1 MDRMKSALLH
11 RLMQQPAGLVLVCGI
26 AVLSIMLSGCKKTPD
41 ADVTAAKPANAQVE
55 SASASVSATS
65 QDAVPASVSG
75 GFLKDQKAALDK
87 AKALEGQIQQQAD
100 ERKKTIDDATK

>member
-1 MDRMKSALLH
+1 MKSALLH
-11 RLMQQPAGLVLVCGI
+11 RLMQQPAGLALVCGI
-26 AVLSIMLSGCKKTPD
+26 AVLGIMLSGCKKTPE
-41 ADVTAAKPANAQVE
+41 ADVAAAKPASAQLA
-55 SASASVSATS
+55 STSASVSSTL

-100 ERKKTIDDATK
+100 ERKKAIDDATK